1 MIATN
6 PTQTTDISLCRRA
19 LSHAR
24 HPAADIVT
32 ARIQRVY
39 LQEVGECDPG
49 LYRGHVTV
57 RALCD
62 RRVALL
68 RRYLLESIADIIST
82 SSTSRKFGCVNARF
96 RCWTAASAP
105 ASRNRLGPSARLSF
119 ELTRAIHGS
128 RPRRVASTQKR
139 WAIGVHMSFR
149 RE

>member
-82 SSTSRKFGCVNARF
+82 SSTSRKLGVEGGRAQNRARCD
-96 RCWTAASAP
+96 CWPVAVLCDSCQSLDGALEEHLRRTF
-105 ASRNRLGPSARLSF
+105 RLSHNGAF
-119 ELTRAIHGS
+119 LSFGQLLRA
-128 RPRRVASTQKR
+128 
-139 WAIGVHMSFR
+139 SFL
-149 RE
+149 